1 MVHNHLL
8 RMPISKSADHES
20 VTGANKLACP
30 RTVD

>member
-8 RMPISKSADHES
+8 RMPISKSADCEN

-30 RTVD
+30 NAVD